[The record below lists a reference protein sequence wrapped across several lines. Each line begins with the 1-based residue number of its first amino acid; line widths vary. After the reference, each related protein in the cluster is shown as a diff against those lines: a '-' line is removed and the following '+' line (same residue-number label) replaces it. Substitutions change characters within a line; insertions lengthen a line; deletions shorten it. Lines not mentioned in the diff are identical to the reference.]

1 MNANDQF
8 YRILR
13 SIFLTTGH
21 AAVTLCQIR
30 RVVVFAH
37 RDRALDSLAT
47 RYNNNPR
54 LAYVGLFAFPITR
67 NSRVFRS
74 VPRCTDLL
82 KQIMPWLFVGWT
94 IVDVSIVGIR
104 ATRSQPRTSAAA
116 KPRLVTYEFY
126 CLPSLWRTLPRYRF
140 PSALVS
146 VPIRHADGWC
156 YVCRFRSSLR
166 GISNLPLFAAG
177 RFACVCCALGEI
189 DVCGIRGT
197 RTTYTRRAL
206 NWNSSYCPRFA
217 G

>member
-116 KPRLVTYEFY
+116 KLGWSRTNFIVSRPSGGLSPATGFPPLWCLSQFVMRTVGVMYAGSGHLYAVSQPFPFSRLGGSPVFVA
-126 CLPSLWRTLPRYRF
+126 R
-140 PSALVS
+140 SAKSMS
-146 VPIRHADGWC
+146 VVFEGPGPPIHEE
-156 YVCRFRSSLR
+156 L
-166 GISNLPLFAAG
+166 
-177 RFACVCCALGEI
+177 
-189 DVCGIRGT
+189 
-197 RTTYTRRAL
+197 
-206 NWNSSYCPRFA
+206 
-217 G
+217 